1 MAEDRERPA
10 WISLWPQ
17 FLFAAF
23 LGYWPRLLF
32 LIPLIVVLWLPFY
45 NRLEPTFA
53 GIPFFYWY
61 QLALILICA
70 ALVLIVYVI
79 ETRFR
84 KVRDEGDLDAERTPG
99 DIL

>member
-1 MAEDRERPA
+1 MAEDHRRPG
-10 WISLWPQ
+10 WLRFWPQ
-17 FLFAAF
+17 VLFAGL

-32 LIPLIVVLWLPFY
+32 LIPLIAILWLPFY
-45 NRLEPTFA
+45 NRLDPTLA

-61 QLALILICA
+61 QLALILVCA
-70 ALVLIVYVI
+70 VLVLIVYVI

-84 KVRDEGDLDAERTPG
+84 KVQERGDLDAERTPG

>member
-1 MAEDRERPA
+1 MAEERERPS
-10 WISLWPQ
+10 WVRLWPQ
-17 FLFAAF
+17 VLFVA
-23 LGYWPRLLF
+23 LRGYWPRLLF
-32 LIPLIVVLWLPFY
+32 LIPLIAILWLPSY

-70 ALVLIVYVI
+70 VLVLIVYVI
-79 ETRFR
+79 ETRFQKIR
-84 KVRDEGDLDAERTPG
+84 LEGDLDDERAPG